1 VIPDSNKNRG
11 CITHQ
16 RYRVMVEGCINDII
30 AMQDWERVGVWI
42 GAGVPRPGPPKDL
55 CLEWREEG
63 RKGEREKGSKR
74 QSGSRKGRC

>member
-1 VIPDSNKNRG
+1 
-11 CITHQ
+11 
-16 RYRVMVEGCINDII
+16 MVEGCINDII
-30 AMQDWERVGVWI
+30 AMQDWERVGVLGEGDFILQVPRFAVVWI